1 MQDEKW
7 ELVKKQVIN
16 EACSNVKNCKMTMI
30 PSIKLEKFINWK
42 EQHGGTNIKPCCKT
56 RMKGITRKPQEKQE

>member
-30 PSIKLEKFINWK
+30 PSIKLEKFIN
-42 EQHGGTNIKPCCKT
+42 
-56 RMKGITRKPQEKQE
+56 